1 MKYIITPALVLTCA
15 LSGCA
20 SNNPSQP
27 QLPPKH
33 YPREFVEPTSM
44 HRTEVIQAVRECINA
59 KLKPNIEYIPVKTD
73 KGRVVTPVN
82 VHCDNAY

>member
-1 MKYIITPALVLTCA
+1 MKYIMAPILITTVLA
-15 LSGCA
+15 SGCA
-20 SNNPSQP
+20 SNPSQP

-33 YPREFVEPTSM
+33 YPRDFIEPTSM

-59 KLKPNIEYIPVKTD
+59 KLKPNIEYIPVKTE